1 MGRGRKTSFFI
12 HLETQYAKTDSK
24 NEIYAKNWVR
34 RTWIEKVN
42 HGEKST
48 VWSAM
53 TSADRW
59 VTSADDVAVMMSP
72 RANVSRRNLA
82 HDSAWQSVMDLGG
95 TWRIL
100 EACGGA
106 CSAWAFAQNLLA
118 ACEGAWQLWWW
129 SGFHERVDRRRKILV
144 VPAKTQSKQRSRRWR
159 YGSGLET
166 LNEGGCRS
174 GTKDDD
180 WNVSEV

>member
-95 TWRIL
+95 TWHWA
-100 EACGGA
+100 ETSGGA
-106 CSAWAFAQNLLA
+106 W
-118 ACEGAWQLWWW
+118 ERVRGPMKTK
-129 SGFHERVDRRRKILV
+129 FHRKVDRRDFFPMVQSVVWSEKRK
-144 VPAKTQSKQRSRRWR
+144 RRWR
-159 YGSGLET
+159 QWANISLTNYKPWLSFPEKVCLGAHQNGS
-166 LNEGGCRS
+166 
-174 GTKDDD
+174 KDWDID
-180 WNVSEV
+180 